1 MVGVI
6 DLVGGQVV
14 LELFQKTQKIESEG
28 GMMIKNNA
36 RRRTPGG
43 VFLHLL
49 REMNDDP
56 RVDPKEVKQFFAQSQ
71 KNDGNQRNFSRNYS
85 HQKGKGSQRDSNTH
99 QYKKNYKPYQKRSY
113 NKDSSN
119 KEDSFQNELEALRKL
134 SQKVKDK
141 QQNQIIEQPVDM
153 EDEDNKQDISDE
165 SLKIEENVKPLPDIL
180 TCISKDTTGI
190 AGERNDATL
199 STGKSISQHDLLV
212 SCQPSTSNISMRP
225 NRSNVTNQLDH
236 FEEPEAPPNSVERI
250 DRTISTYEDDLLGDC
265 STEDIELF

>member
-1 MVGVI
+1 MI
-6 DLVGGQVV
+6 
-14 LELFQKTQKIESEG
+14 TES
-28 GMMIKNNA
+28 
-36 RRRTPGG
+36 
-43 VFLHLL
+43 
-49 REMNDDP
+49 P
-56 RVDPKEVKQFFAQSQ
+56 RIRAISP
-71 KNDGNQRNFSRNYS
+71 
-85 HQKGKGSQRDSNTH
+85 T
-99 QYKKNYKPYQKRSY
+99 
-113 NKDSSN
+113 
-119 KEDSFQNELEALRKL
+119 
-134 SQKVKDK
+134 
-141 QQNQIIEQPVDM
+141 IIERYSQLITPPDPDM